1 VSHRVSHLVR
11 DVAVFAAAVLLLAIA
26 GLILVGY
33 GFAIAIVMVTVVAGL
48 AIVPFAAIYYE
59 ERDLPRDG
67 RPGRA

>member
-1 VSHRVSHLVR
+1 VSHRASHLVR
-11 DVAVFAAAVLLLAIA
+11 DVAVTAAAILLLSIA

-33 GFAIAIVMVTVVAGL
+33 GFAIAIVMVTVVAVL
-48 AIVPFAAIYYE
+48 IIVPFASIYYE